1 MYYIVI
7 VSHISTLILIKN
19 IMKKITFLLTF
30 LISSAC
36 IAQVVLEDFEGT
48 APTIGFSNGPGS
60 VTIVPDPMMGGT
72 NGNVLQIVTGAASAP
87 WQQGELTLQNDWMDL
102 TTNKTVSVDVFSNSA
117 FDMLARVE
125 GGTGPISAT
134 DASHTGNGWE
144 NLSFDF
150 SIPKDNQQAANGA
163 YPKIFFFN
171 LWDSAAGGGAG
182 GWADPN
188 GASTIRTSFVDNVTA
203 FSTPPPPTCNDGIQN
218 QGETGVDCGGP
229 NCSACP
235 TPPTVAAPRPP
246 NRPAADVISL
256 FNGFGV
262 YGDVTVGTFDT
273 TWCGNTTT
281 DVDIAGNPTK
291 LTTGALCEG
300 IDFAS
305 NRIDAT
311 GFTKFHI
318 DFYTD
323 ETNIIGKVFNLK
335 LVDFNGGAGEDASRT
350 IQININDGTNP
361 GVVAGTGT
369 NWVSVDVDIAPF
381 DDLAQI
387 VITTNLNNVWYNNL
401 YLHKGTTASVDD
413 ANAAVFTAYPNPT
426 SNNWTISGTTT
437 MNSVAI
443 YDIMGKQITTVEAND
458 TDVVINTTNIV
469 AGMYFAKIES
479 DNGVQTIKLIKE

>member
-1 MYYIVI
+1 
-7 VSHISTLILIKN
+7 
-19 IMKKITFLLTF
+19 MKKITLLLGLLF
-30 LISSAC
+30 SSIC
-36 IAQVVLEDFEGT
+36 FAQVVLEDFEGT
-48 APTIGFSNGPGS
+48 APTLGFSNGPGS
-60 VTIVPDPMMGGT
+60 ATIVQDPAMGGT
-72 NGNVLQIVTGAASAP
+72 NGNVLQVVTGAASAP
-87 WQQGELTLQNDWMDL
+87 WQQAELTLQGDWLDL
-102 TTNKTVSVDVFSNSA
+102 TTNKTVSVDVYSDTP
-117 FDMLARVE
+117 FDMLARVQD
-125 GGTGPISAT
+125 GTGPISAT
-134 DASHTGNGWE
+134 DASHTGADPVTGLGTWQT
-144 NLSFDF
+144 LTFDF
-150 SIPKDNQQAANGA
+150 SVPKDNQQAANGA

-171 LWDSAAGGGAG
+171 LWDSSANAGAG

-188 GASTIRTSFVDNVTA
+188 GASTVRTSYVDNITA
-203 FSTPPPPTCNDGIQN
+203 FSTPAPATCSDGIQN
-218 QGETGVDCGGP
+218 QGETGIDCGGP

-235 TPPTVAAPRPP
+235 APPTVAAPRPP
-246 NRPAADVISL
+246 NRPVADVISF

-262 YGDVTVGTFDT
+262 YGDVPVGTFDT

-281 DVDIAGNPTK
+281 DVVIAGNPTK

-323 ETNIIGKVFNLK
+323 ETNIVGKVFNLK

-387 VITTNLNNVWYNNL
+387 VITTNLNSVWYDNL
-401 YLHKGTTASVDD
+401 YLHKGTTASVGDV
-413 ANAAVFTAYPNPT
+413 NAAVFTAYPNPT
-426 SNNWTISGTTT
+426 TNNWTISGTTT
-437 MNSVAI
+437 INSVAI
-443 YDIMGKQITTVEAND
+443 YDIMGKQISTVEAND
-458 TDVVINTTNIV
+458 MDVVINTTNMV

>member
-7 VSHISTLILIKN
+7 VSHIGTLILIKN

-72 NGNVLQIVTGAASAP
+72 NGNVLQIITGAASAP

-262 YGDVTVGTFDT
+262 YGDVPVGTFDT

-281 DVDIAGNPTK
+281 DVVIAGNPTK

-335 LVDFNGGAGEDASRT
+335 LVDFNGGTGEDASRT

-369 NWVSVDVDIAPF
+369 NWVSVDVAITPF
-381 DDLAQI
+381 DDLSQI

-401 YLHKGTTASVDD
+401 YLHKDTTASVDD
-413 ANAAVFTAYPNPT
+413 VNAAVFTAYPNPT

-437 MNSVAI
+437 INSVAI

-458 TDVVINTTNIV
+458 TDVVINTTNMV